1 MKNRWATKAWL
12 VCVLNYCRGRPR
24 AMRFTSSV
32 LLHPTATAFWRRRHS
47 GSSGRRSPQ
56 QQGRAWTR
64 HDLKPGAARPRWPQL
79 WHTRVLVHDK
89 RQMRLR
95 RRGTDGLLTHRWRK
109 PDSNRRSPLKK
120 GRALIYRAASRCRAW
135 LIRRRGH
142 SGTDRLRR
150 IAKSLPVH
158 RRLGVRSGLGY
169 DRRSEWGYRVPL
181 RDGRQHGRGRCLNPW
196 GMSAD
201 RTGQPFAPGSLVAHP
216 QRYPPSRRDMLPPSM
231 PAARIAL
238 CVSPASS

>member
-1 MKNRWATKAWL
+1 MRTCLSREFTFLRREAAVFRGCAGRGERRGRQRRAWRGDMPPTHRRGTKTLLKKRWATKAWL

-120 GRALIYRAASRCRAW
+120 GRALIYRAASRCR
-135 LIRRRGH
+135 RT
-142 SGTDRLRR
+142 S
-150 IAKSLPVH
+150 S
-158 RRLGVRSGLGY
+158 S
-169 DRRSEWGYRVPL
+169 
-181 RDGRQHGRGRCLNPW
+181 RC
-196 GMSAD
+196 
-201 RTGQPFAPGSLVAHP
+201 
-216 QRYPPSRRDMLPPSM
+216 
-231 PAARIAL
+231 
-238 CVSPASS
+238 SSNSFR